1 MFQQFATLSH
11 PQTAKAR
18 VEALRQLFSVL
29 EIDAVLVP
37 KSDEYLG
44 EYIPACAE
52 RLAWLTSFTGSA
64 GSALILKDSAVIFTD
79 GRYTSQVAKQSDPD
93 VFDFEDLVS
102 NPPSKWI
109 KDNAPKGLRLGID
122 PWILPS
128 ATVERLQAALKTIDG
143 SLVILKSNPVDDVW
157 DDQPGAPLE
166 PLSIQPDKY
175 SGKLAKVKINE
186 LKAELSNKGDDAT
199 VIADPTAIAWLFN
212 IRGNDVMHTPVALS
226 RAIILSQDMAQL
238 FIDKRKLSIEEEAY
252 LNQLADLRPPSEFDN
267 ALSELGE
274 KKLTVSIDANTASH
288 AISMIL
294 EDNGASIINRPD
306 PVQLPRAVKN
316 TAEIDGSILAHKID
330 GAAMVGFICWLKSQS
345 PETLDEI
352 KVAKKLEATRAEY
365 GAKHDNPLKD
375 ISFDTISGSG
385 PNAAIIHYRVDEDS
399 NRDLKSGEMILVDSG
414 GQYECGTTDITR
426 TISLGNVPQEQKK
439 FFTLVLKGMI
449 DISLL
454 RFPKGTRGVDIDAF
468 ARAALWKH
476 GVDYAHGTGHGVGS
490 YLSVHEGPQNISKRS
505 MVEYQ
510 AGMIVSNEPGYYRD
524 GGFGIRIENL
534 ISVHEPRPIELGEQ
548 DMMGFETLT
557 LCPIDQELILPELMT
572 DEQIKWLDQ
581 YHERVRKELTQYIDD
596 ETTLSWLNAQTQPIG
611 SR

>member
-11 PQTAKAR
+11 PQTAKTR
-18 VEALRQLFSVL
+18 VTALRQLFDEL
-29 EIDAVLVP
+29 EIDAVIIP

-44 EYIPACAE
+44 EYIPPCAE

-64 GSALILKDSAVIFTD
+64 GSALILKDKAVVFTD
-79 GRYTSQVAKQSDPD
+79 GRYTSQIAKQCDAK
-93 VFDFEDLVS
+93 VFDYDDLVS

-109 KDNAPKGLRLGID
+109 KNNAPKGLRLGVD

-128 ATVERLQAALKTIDG
+128 ASVEKLEEALKAIDG
-143 SLVILKSNPVDDVW
+143 ELVILKSNPVDKVW
-157 DDQPGAPLE
+157 DDQPNAPLE
-166 PLSIQPDKY
+166 ALSIQPDKY
-175 SGKLAKVKINE
+175 SGKLAKVKIKE
-186 LKAELSNKGDDAT
+186 LQTELTEKGDDAT
-199 VIADPTAIAWLFN
+199 IIADPTAIAWLFN
-212 IRGNDVMHTPVALS
+212 IRGNDVMHTPVVLS
-226 RAIILSQDMAQL
+226 RAIISSNEIAQL
-238 FIDKRKLSIEEEAY
+238 FIDKRKLSIEEESY
-252 LNQLADLRPPSEFDN
+252 LNQLADLRPPSEFET
-267 ALSELGE
+267 ALSQLGD
-274 KKLTVSIDANTASH
+274 KKLTISLDANSASH

-294 EDNGASIINRPD
+294 KAHGANIINRPD

-316 TAEIDGSILAHKID
+316 TTEIEGSILAHKID
-330 GAAMVGFICWLKSQS
+330 GAAMASFIFWLKSQS
-345 PETLDEI
+345 PVTLDEI

-365 GAKHDNPLKD
+365 GTKLGNELKD

-399 NRDLKSGEMILVDSG
+399 NRALNSGEMILVDSG

-449 DISLL
+449 DITLL

-490 YLSVHEGPQNISKRS
+490 YLSVHEGPQSISKRS
-505 MVEYQ
+505 MEEYQ

-534 ISVHEPRPIELGEQ
+534 ISIHEPRSIEHGEIP
-548 DMMGFETLT
+548 MMGFETLT
-557 LCPIDQELILPELMT
+557 LCPIDKDLILPELMT
-572 DEQIKWLDQ
+572 SEQIAWLDQ

-596 ETTLSWLNAQTQPIG
+596 AETLVWLEAQTNPISG
-611 SR
+611 H

>member
-11 PQTAKAR
+11 PETAKPR
-18 VEALRQLFSVL
+18 VNALRQLFSEL

-44 EYIPACAE
+44 EYIPPCAE

-64 GSALILKDSAVIFTD
+64 GSALILKERAVIFTD

-143 SLVILKSNPVDDVW
+143 SLVILKSNAVDDVW

-186 LKAELSNKGDDAT
+186 LKVELSNKGDDAT

-226 RAIILSQDMAQL
+226 RAIISAKDMAQL

-252 LNQLADLRPPSEFDN
+252 LNQLADPRPPSEFDN

-274 KKLTVSIDANTASH
+274 KKLKVSIDANTASH

-294 EDNGASIINRPD
+294 EKNGASIINRPD

-330 GAAMVGFICWLKSQS
+330 GAAMVSFICWLKSES

-365 GAKHDNPLKD
+365 GDKHDNPLKD

-426 TISLGNVPQEQKK
+426 TISLGNVPEEQKK

-534 ISVHEPRPIELGEQ
+534 ISVHEPRPIEFGEQ

>member
-1 MFQQFATLSH
+1 MFQQFATLSR
-11 PQTAKAR
+11 PETAKPR
-18 VEALRQLFSVL
+18 VNALRQLFDEL

-44 EYIPACAE
+44 EYIPPYAE

-64 GSALILKDSAVIFTD
+64 GSALILKDKAVIFTD
-79 GRYTSQVAKQSDPD
+79 GRYTSQVAKQSDAN

-109 KDNAPKGLRLGID
+109 KANASKGLRLGID
-122 PWILPS
+122 PWLLPS
-128 ATVERLQAALKTIDG
+128 ASVEKLEEALKSIDG
-143 SLVILKSNPVDDVW
+143 KLVILKDNPVDAVW
-157 DDQPGAPLE
+157 EDQPTTPLE
-166 PLSIQPDKY
+166 PVSIQPDKF
-175 SGKLAKVKINE
+175 SGKLAKVKISE
-186 LKAELSNKGDDAT
+186 LQAGLKDDKDDAT

-226 RAIILSQDMAQL
+226 RAIILADGTPQI
-238 FIDKRKLSIEEEAY
+238 FIDKRKLDMEVEAY
-252 LNQLADLRPPSEFDN
+252 LNQLADLNPPSEFES
-267 ALSELGE
+267 ALKELGE
-274 KKLTVSIDANTASH
+274 QTKTVSIDSNTASH

-294 EDNGASIINRPD
+294 KDSGANLIDRTD
-306 PVQLPRAVKN
+306 PVLLPRAIKN
-316 TAEIDGSILAHKID
+316 AAEIDGSILAHKID
-330 GAAMVGFICWLKSQS
+330 GAAMVSFIYWLKSQT

-352 KVAKKLEATRAEY
+352 SVAKKLEATRAEY
-365 GAKHDNPLKD
+365 GAKHQNPLKD

-385 PNAAIIHYRVDEDS
+385 PHAAIIHYRVDEDS
-399 NRDLKSGEMILVDSG
+399 NRKLQSGEMILVDSG

-426 TISLGNVPQEQKK
+426 TISLGGVPEEQKK
-439 FFTLVLKGMI
+439 YFTLVLKGMI

-490 YLSVHEGPQNISKRS
+490 YLAVHEGPQNISKRS

-510 AGMIVSNEPGYYRD
+510 PGMIVSNEPGYYRD

-534 ISVHEPRPIELGEQ
+534 IYVHEPRDIELGETA
-548 DMMGFETLT
+548 MMGFETLT
-557 LCPIDQELILPELMT
+557 LCPIDQDLILPELMT
-572 DEQIKWLDQ
+572 DEQINWLNT
-581 YHERVRKELTQYIDD
+581 YHANVRDVLTTYIDD
-596 ETTLSWLNAQTQPIG
+596 EAALSWLNAQTKPI
-611 SR
+611 RAN

>member
-11 PQTAKAR
+11 PETAKAR
-18 VEALRQLFSVL
+18 VNALRQLFGEL

-44 EYIPACAE
+44 EYIPPCAE

-64 GSALILKDSAVIFTD
+64 GSALILKENAVIFTD

-128 ATVERLQAALKTIDG
+128 ATVERLQTALKTIDG
-143 SLVILKSNPVDDVW
+143 ALVILKSNPVDDVW
-157 DDQPGAPLE
+157 DDQPGAPIE
-166 PLSIQPDKY
+166 PVSIQPDKY

-186 LKAELSNKGDDAT
+186 LKAELGNKGDDAT

-252 LNQLADLRPPSEFDN
+252 LNQLAELRPPSEFDN

-330 GAAMVGFICWLKSQS
+330 GAAMVNFICWLKSQS

-365 GAKHDNPLKD
+365 GDKHDNPLKD

-399 NRDLKSGEMILVDSG
+399 NRDLKSSEMILVDSG

-439 FFTLVLKGMI
+439 YFSLVLKGMI

-581 YHERVRKELTQYIDD
+581 YHERVREELTQYIDD

>member
-1 MFQQFATLSH
+1 MFQQFATLSR
-11 PQTAKAR
+11 PETAKAR
-18 VEALRQLFSVL
+18 VEALRQLFDGL
-29 EIDAVLVP
+29 EIDALLVP

-64 GSALILKDSAVIFTD
+64 GSALILNEKAVIFTD
-79 GRYTSQVAKQSDPD
+79 GRYTSQVAKQSDAE
-93 VFDFEDLVS
+93 VFDFADLVS

-109 KDNAPKGLRLGID
+109 KENVPKGLRLGID
-122 PWILPS
+122 PWLLPS
-128 ATVERLQAALKTIDG
+128 ASVEKLEAALNTNDG
-143 SLVILKSNPVDDVW
+143 NLVILKDNPVDAVW
-157 DDQPGAPLE
+157 DDQPNTPLE
-166 PLSIQPDKY
+166 PVAIQPDKY
-175 SGKLAKVKINE
+175 SGKLAKLKISELQSE
-186 LKAELSNKGDDAT
+186 LKSNQDDAT
-199 VIADPTAIAWLFN
+199 IIADPTAIAWLFN

-226 RAIILSQDMAQL
+226 RAIILSDGMPQL
-238 FIDKRKLSIEEEAY
+238 FIDKRKLDIEVEAY
-252 LNQLADLRPPSEFDN
+252 LNQLADLRPPSEFEVG
-267 ALSELGE
+267 LKELGE
-274 KKLTVSIDANTASH
+274 QTKTVSIDSNTASH

-294 EDNGASIINRPD
+294 RESGAKLIDRTD
-306 PVQLPRAVKN
+306 PVLLPRAIKN

-330 GAAMVGFICWLKSQS
+330 GAAMVSFICWLKSQT

-352 KVAKKLEATRAEY
+352 AVAQKLEATRAEY
-365 GAKHDNPLKD
+365 GAKNDNPLKD

-399 NRDLKSGEMILVDSG
+399 NRNLASGEMILMDSG

-426 TISLGNVPQEQKK
+426 TISLGNVPEEQKK
-439 FFTLVLKGMI
+439 YFTLVLKGMI

-510 AGMIVSNEPGYYRD
+510 PGMIVSNEPGYYRD

-534 ISVHEPRPIELGEQ
+534 IYVHEPRDIELGEMA
-548 DMMGFETLT
+548 MMGFETLT
-557 LCPIDQELILPELMT
+557 LCPIDQDLILPDLMT
-572 DEQIKWLDQ
+572 KAQIDWLNT
-581 YHERVRKELTQYIDD
+581 YHANVRNVLTPYIDD
-596 ETTLSWLNAQTQPIG
+596 EATLAWLNKQTEPLA
-611 SR
+611 SS